1 MLDSEAV
8 FASRALEIGLT
19 RDEIA
24 TITRLGWSTYGKL
37 AFASNCTPGQAD
49 ERPVLELAAAITG
62 RTPPPADRLPLVRRL
77 VFESYT
83 LAAAELRTRM
93 ERKEDDGPRKLTQAE
108 RAERHSS
115 QAARLTGLDL
125 TGEMEPSHTLVDAI
139 FQMMEDNQLKYVRW
153 EQCTKRDQELM
164 GLKVDPTW
172 KPDSNGVIRETRV
185 REELK
190 ADVSTDLK
198 LRFALQRRS
207 LAFDQARLV
216 DYDRFEKWTQILLE
230 AYTASPPECYKK
242 VSIEQVQ
249 HADIEM
255 FKYLMK
261 ETRNGIR
268 FNGQL
273 NPLEEAIRRAL
284 TAPEIRLHLQPL
296 PSSSG
301 SGSKRPRDDDGSER
315 PKPAAPRLDSE
326 PPDVIRLQRQVA
338 NLQGRIRNMSKGG
351 GRGRG
356 RGRSGRGQNNP
367 SVKMPHELLGQSAMT
382 AENEPICFSYNL
394 GGCDKASPGGR
405 CGKGLHVCTKCQ
417 QPHSQR
423 QHGKAN
429 P

>member
-1 MLDSEAV
+1 
-8 FASRALEIGLT
+8 
-19 RDEIA
+19 
-24 TITRLGWSTYGKL
+24 
-37 AFASNCTPGQAD
+37 
-49 ERPVLELAAAITG
+49 
-62 RTPPPADRLPLVRRL
+62 
-77 VFESYT
+77 
-83 LAAAELRTRM
+83 
-93 ERKEDDGPRKLTQAE
+93 
-108 RAERHSS
+108 
-115 QAARLTGLDL
+115 
-125 TGEMEPSHTLVDAI
+125 
-139 FQMMEDNQLKYVRW
+139 MMEDNQLKYVRW

-198 LRFALQRRS
+198 LRFAVQRRS

-367 SVKMPHELLGQSAMT
+367 SVKMPHELLGQSAMA

-417 QPHSQR
+417 QPHSRR

>member
-1 MLDSEAV
+1 MS
-8 FASRALEIGLT
+8 FA
-19 RDEIA
+19 
-24 TITRLGWSTYGKL
+24 K
-37 AFASNCTPGQAD
+37 
-49 ERPVLELAAAITG
+49 
-62 RTPPPADRLPLVRRL
+62 
-77 VFESYT
+77 
-83 LAAAELRTRM
+83 
-93 ERKEDDGPRKLTQAE
+93 
-108 RAERHSS
+108 
-115 QAARLTGLDL
+115 
-125 TGEMEPSHTLVDAI
+125 
-139 FQMMEDNQLKYVRW
+139 
-153 EQCTKRDQELM
+153 
-164 GLKVDPTW
+164 
-172 KPDSNGVIRETRV
+172 RV

-301 SGSKRPRDDDGSER
+301 SAQSGRVTMMEASGR
-315 PKPAAPRLDSE
+315 
-326 PPDVIRLQRQVA
+326 
-338 NLQGRIRNMSKGG
+338 NLQHLVWILSLLMSLDCSDKWQICRVASATCPKVVVAAAEEAEVGAA
-351 GRGRG
+351 RTT
-356 RGRSGRGQNNP
+356 
-367 SVKMPHELLGQSAMT
+367 LQSKCHM
-382 AENEPICFSYNL
+382 SY
-394 GGCDKASPGGR
+394 
-405 CGKGLHVCTKCQ
+405 
-417 QPHSQR
+417 
-423 QHGKAN
+423 
-429 P
+429 

>member
-301 SGSKRPRDDDGSER
+301 SAQSGRVTMMEASGR
-315 PKPAAPRLDSE
+315 
-326 PPDVIRLQRQVA
+326 
-338 NLQGRIRNMSKGG
+338 NLQHLVWILSLLMSLDCSDKWQICRVASATCPKVVVAAAEEAEVGAA
-351 GRGRG
+351 RTT
-356 RGRSGRGQNNP
+356 
-367 SVKMPHELLGQSAMT
+367 LQSKCHM
-382 AENEPICFSYNL
+382 SY
-394 GGCDKASPGGR
+394 
-405 CGKGLHVCTKCQ
+405 
-417 QPHSQR
+417 
-423 QHGKAN
+423 
-429 P
+429 

>member
-37 AFASNCTPGQAD
+37 AFASNYTPGQAD

-172 KPDSNGVIRETRV
+172 KPDSNGVIRE
-185 REELK
+185 
-190 ADVSTDLK
+190 
-198 LRFALQRRS
+198 
-207 LAFDQARLV
+207 
-216 DYDRFEKWTQILLE
+216 
-230 AYTASPPECYKK
+230 
-242 VSIEQVQ
+242 
-249 HADIEM
+249 
-255 FKYLMK
+255 
-261 ETRNGIR
+261 
-268 FNGQL
+268 
-273 NPLEEAIRRAL
+273 
-284 TAPEIRLHLQPL
+284 
-296 PSSSG
+296 
-301 SGSKRPRDDDGSER
+301 
-315 PKPAAPRLDSE
+315 
-326 PPDVIRLQRQVA
+326 
-338 NLQGRIRNMSKGG
+338 KG
-351 GRGRG
+351 
-356 RGRSGRGQNNP
+356 
-367 SVKMPHELLGQSAMT
+367 T
-382 AENEPICFSYNL
+382 
-394 GGCDKASPGGR
+394 
-405 CGKGLHVCTKCQ
+405 
-417 QPHSQR
+417 
-423 QHGKAN
+423 
-429 P
+429 